1 MPVFFFRIRFLSLLR
16 RGQWSLVP
24 YEHTYPHVIILSLH
38 LSTVRSL
45 GQRVA
50 QRNAI
55 FRSGILEA
63 APSIPTF
70 TDVAG
75 ILAVAGR
82 ADETIVTYG
91 REFARLAKF
100 ATSFGFPAIN
110 NPADVSAFLGNE
122 ASVNKYIGFLANRGF
137 AFKTAHKILF
147 SLRASTV
154 FPGVPAPPPF
164 TRFTNLVMKG
174 YESVFLP
181 APARPV
187 ISVAMYH
194 FCSRASLDDLLNSDL
209 STFSVRH
216 GDDRSVLRLARWRA
230 IAALAFFG
238 ALRRSEYLDS
248 ALLGPCVSFD
258 SASMEALKVLATQQF
273 SSMRTLWAAVVDA
286 LHPRAIVSINI
297 VVSKCNPQPEKRFIE
312 RDAGDPSV
320 CPVAALALWVVLL
333 GSGASERTPF
343 FAVRDSALVMRG
355 PSAAE
360 VTAPLHH
367 YLAASGLLSP
377 EEVSR
382 VSLHAFRHGGASGA
396 ILGGASREQ
405 SKCLG
410 RWRGNSDAI
419 YTATTKDRQGLA
431 AASAI
436 SHALALF
443 SAAD

>member
-1 MPVFFFRIRFLSLLR
+1 M
-16 RGQWSLVP
+16 
-24 YEHTYPHVIILSLH
+24 
-38 LSTVRSL
+38 
-45 GQRVA
+45 
-50 QRNAI
+50 
-55 FRSGILEA
+55 
-63 APSIPTF
+63 
-70 TDVAG
+70 
-75 ILAVAGR
+75 
-82 ADETIVTYG
+82 
-91 REFARLAKF
+91 
-100 ATSFGFPAIN
+100 SFGFPAIK

-122 ASVNKYIGFLANRGF
+122 ASVTKYIGFLANSGF

-147 SLRASTV
+147 SLRAITV
-154 FPGVPAPPPF
+154 FPGVKAPPPF

-174 YESVFLP
+174 YESVVLP

-187 ISVAMYH
+187 ITVAMYH
-194 FCSRASLDDLLNSDL
+194 FCSRASLGDLLKSDM
-209 STFSVRH
+209 SMFSVRH
-216 GDDRSVLRLARWRA
+216 GDDQSTLRLARWRA
-230 IAALAFFG
+230 IAALAYFG
-238 ALRRSEYLDS
+238 ALRRSEYLGS

-258 SASMEALKVLATQQF
+258 SASMVALKVLATQQF
-273 SSMRTLWAAVVDA
+273 SSMRALWAAVVAA
-286 LHPRAIVSINI
+286 LHPRAIVSVNI
-297 VVSKCNPQPEKRFIE
+297 VVSKCNSQPEKRFIE

-333 GSGASERTPF
+333 GSGASESTPF

-382 VSLHAFRHGGASGA
+382 VNLHAFRHGGASGA